1 MSIESENGGVK
12 KPIMPVKIGKPATVN
27 VEDSNIENESSNEEK
42 DKNEDNS
49 SVTGNDTSESNE
61 SSNETNEDNDTNEV
75 EIDGEIYN
83 LDSEGNAT
91 KYGNIVFTKEQIS
104 SMNEINSDDS
114 LESEVSENASVELIS
129 NLSGIVPL
137 DDNGE
142 PISYEWSAEGLAKRE
157 SDIYQIG
164 LANGFKT
171 NFDKFLKDNPDIAAI
186 IDYKSRFGTIEG
198 YNSSHDYIKMTVPDD
213 EDAKFRLI
221 YDAEIQ
227 RGNSPERAKRIAEF
241 AKTNNTLDEDAQI
254 SLEFLKKN
262 QEAAIEQRRKEVED
276 AQRELFAKELAFYGV
291 DYSNGKETVI
301 EDAKGSLYD
310 CIVNN
315 GSLKNYTIPIE
326 GINIKT
332 DKGIKKISRK
342 ELFDYISK
350 PVKEIDGN
358 YYTQAQLD
366 ELKQLS
372 NPEEYA
378 LRCIMNLNG
387 GIDSLIERKAVDKE
401 IKRLRS
407 LTSTKNT
414 SKARASKL
422 GETNGEKV
430 KLNLPIKTQK

>member
-1 MSIESENGGVK
+1 MSIESENSGVK

-27 VEDSNIENESSNEEK
+27 VKDSNIENESSNEEK

-61 SSNETNEDNDTNEV
+61 SSNETNEDNNTNEV

-91 KYGNIVFTKEQIS
+91 KDGNIVFTKEQIS

-366 ELKQLS
+366 EL